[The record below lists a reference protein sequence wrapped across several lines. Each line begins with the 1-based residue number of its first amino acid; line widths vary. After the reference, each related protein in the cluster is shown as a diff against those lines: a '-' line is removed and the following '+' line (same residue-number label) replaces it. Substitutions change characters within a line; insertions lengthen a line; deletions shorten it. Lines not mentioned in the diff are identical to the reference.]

1 MRYSSLR
8 QVDTA
13 NFGGLRPAWTFRTGQ
28 AGSEAIPVMVDGVMY
43 LTAPDGVYALVPET
57 CELLWRYDA
66 SPMALRGLAYWPGGD
81 GLHPR
86 VLVGNGFYLLAID
99 TTTGKPAPGSRAI
112 VLIDE
117 DAGVQEHVLGYE
129 PLRIETH

>member
-13 NFGGLRPAWTFRTGQ
+13 NVAGLRPAWTFRTGQ

-66 SPMALRGLAYWPGGD
+66 SPMALRGLAYWPGRR
-81 GLHPR
+81 R
-86 VLVGNGFYLLAID
+86 VASAGASGERLLSVGNRYDHREA
-99 TTTGKPAPGSRAI
+99 RAR
-112 VLIDE
+112 
-117 DAGVQEHVLGYE
+117 QSSNRSH
-129 PLRIETH
+129 